1 MAISAKTS
9 DAFKERR
16 EARSQCWATAM
27 MSDGCIMLM
36 IIASHAMRSSEPA
49 SQAAGTRR
57 PAPLPHRAVR
67 TDQPRHVV
75 HAHGL
80 AGRHVQRPGAHVLE
94 IADGRLRARAPQ
106 ALTPLTRTDT
116 PLECQAPSVQR
127 CERRRAAVSKAAPAL
142 HHRHS
147 IRTPQHRQRGAPPA
161 RPRSCGVTCASAAS
175 ASSRSVYRS
184 SSRPADVS
192 GPCGRHACAAAPTAQ
207 RSAPQL
213 SSIAGSPARSER
225 AAPPCLGGSRSA
237 LGARKRCSCVEAA
250 ARGGAGLAARRRRAR
265 RGAGRGRVRGARL
278 RLQQLRVQ
286 LLLKPAQR
294 LRHAAA
300 AGAAR
305 GGHALR
311 VAVRRRVRLEQH
323 QLVQAERERIAR
335 QLARLARPRAA
346 WRAPAR
352 RVSGHTRSARRA
364 PRSDLVQRATGPDA
378 GPRLALTGSATY
390 CQAGRTW
397 RPARSS
403 ARAQLHVLEPG
414 AQTHAGRGVCSAQLP
429 REERKP
435 EACLVLTHASAR
447 RPAAPAAWVAA

>member
-207 RSAPQL
+207 RRSGRSRAELDGRLPGAKRARGAAL
-213 SSIAGSPARSER
+213 SGRQQER
-225 AAPPCLGGSRSA
+225 ARRAQTLQLLGGGRA
-237 LGARKRCSCVEAA
+237 GRGGPRGAAA
-250 ARGGAGLAARRRRAR
+250 ARAARR
-265 RGAGRGRVRGARL
+265 GLG
-278 RLQQLRVQ
+278 
-286 LLLKPAQR
+286 
-294 LRHAAA
+294 
-300 AGAAR
+300 
-305 GGHALR
+305 
-311 VAVRRRVRLEQH
+311 
-323 QLVQAERERIAR
+323 
-335 QLARLARPRAA
+335 
-346 WRAPAR
+346 
-352 RVSGHTRSARRA
+352 
-364 PRSDLVQRATGPDA
+364 
-378 GPRLALTGSATY
+378 
-390 CQAGRTW
+390 
-397 RPARSS
+397 
-403 ARAQLHVLEPG
+403 
-414 AQTHAGRGVCSAQLP
+414 
-429 REERKP
+429 
-435 EACLVLTHASAR
+435 
-447 RPAAPAAWVAA
+447 